1 MSKLIAIITLTALV
15 AVSNGRPTVPQTFP
29 LVETVDN
36 KPKTLPLVVPIEP
49 KVQTFPLFEKVGSES
64 VPKTFPV
71 VEPVNPTKVVPKTFP
86 LELPV
91 DSKVRTLPLV
101 VPVQQKPQTFPSFE
115 NVGPKSMSLNIP
127 TDSNQKNLPV
137 MVPVD
142 RIGQDFPLFEG
153 VGQTSVPKTF
163 PLVEPVN
170 TKAKTLP
177 LVVPV
182 EQKPQTFPSY
192 ETIQSKPLSLNIPTD
207 SNQKNLPVIVPVDT
221 IGNDLPLFQGVES
234 TSVPKTFPLVEPVNQ
249 KAKTLPLIVPAKGK
263 QQTYPLFE
271 TVNSKVYNSEEY
283 NPKNLPVVI
292 PVNSIGDKLPIFKDM
307 PATDIPKTFPL
318 VEPVN
323 PKQKTLPLLVPVE
336 QKPQTFP
343 SYQTIDSVPKTFPL
357 VQPVEPKLKTLPL
370 VIPVKN
376 VPQTFPAYEKVN
388 TQSKNLPLITPV
400 KAQLSTFPLLTPVQL
415 SDANNQL
422 GLSLVKNLNEDKKNV
437 FISPFSLSTAL
448 AMLFSG
454 AKGTTAQQMR
464 EVLGYNMVNM
474 MDSQVFEQYHEILEN
489 LKTIQKKNNENSL
502 NVANKIV
509 VQKNF
514 DILSSF
520 EDNLKQNFESSVD
533 IVDFKDN
540 KTPEKINEW
549 VSKQTNDKI
558 KKLIDGPM
566 DPNTKMVLL
575 NAIYFKG
582 VFQTKFDEKK
592 TREEVFFTDDNQQK
606 TIEMMIRKGEFNYTV
621 IPELDSTMIEI
632 PYTGHDFSLYVLLP
646 NERQGLKKLNNE
658 INDWSL
664 IEKSIDNKDKRTVD
678 VALPKFKIET
688 SYKLKNT
695 LSSMGMSAVFSPSS
709 DLSGIDGSQDLEVS
723 EVVHKAFVEVNEE
736 GTEAAGAT
744 AIEINSRASI
754 DDPMIPVFR
763 ADHPFI
769 FFIRDNVN
777 RMNLFLGQVNQL

>member
-29 LVETVDN
+29 LVETVDK

-64 VPKTFPV
+64 VPKTFPL

-101 VPVQQKPQTFPSFE
+101 VPVEQKPQTFPSFE

-153 VGQTSVPKTF
+153 VGRTSIPKTF
-163 PLVEPVN
+163 PLIEPVN

-207 SNQKNLPVIVPVDT
+207 SNQKNLPVIVPVDI
-221 IGNDLPLFQGVES
+221 IGNDLPLFKGVES
-234 TSVPKTFPLVEPVNQ
+234 TSVPKTFPLVEQVNQ
-249 KAKTLPLIVPAKGK
+249 KAKTLPLLVPVEQKP
-263 QQTYPLFE
+263 QTFPSYQ
-271 TVNSKVYNSEEY
+271 TIDSV
-283 NPKNLPVVI
+283 
-292 PVNSIGDKLPIFKDM
+292 
-307 PATDIPKTFPL
+307 PKTFPL

-357 VQPVEPKLKTLPL
+357 VQPVESKLKTLPL
-370 VIPVKN
+370 VVPVNN
-376 VPQTFPAYEKVN
+376 VPQTFPAFEKVN
-388 TQSKNLPLITPV
+388 TQAKTLPLVTPV
-400 KAQLSTFPLLTPVQL
+400 KAQLSTFPLVTPVKL

-454 AKGTTAQQMR
+454 TKGTTAQQMR

-474 MDSQVFEQYHEILEN
+474 MDSQVFEQYHEVLEN
-489 LKTIQKKNNENSL
+489 LKTSQKKNNENSL

-520 EDNLKQNFESSVD
+520 EDNLKQNFESTVD
-533 IVDFKDN
+533 IMDFKDI

-566 DPNTKMVLL
+566 DPSTKLVLL

-606 TIEMMIRKGEFNYTV
+606 TIEMMRRKGEFNYTV
-621 IPELDSTMIEI
+621 IPELDSTIIEI

-664 IEKSIDNKDKRTVD
+664 IEKSIDNKDKRIVD

-688 SYKLKNT
+688 TYKLKNT
-695 LSSMGMSAVFSPSS
+695 LSSMGMSAVFSPSA
-709 DLSGIDGSQDLEVS
+709 DLSGVDGQQDLEVS